1 MSYSPKTWN
10 LADPITPTDMNRI
23 ETGIADAT
31 AHIAP
36 TGVVLEY
43 IAGVAPTGWLLCDG
57 EAVSRSTYA
66 DLFAII
72 GTKFGVGDG
81 STTFNLPDL
90 RGRTP
95 VGFDSTQSEFNA
107 LGKTG
112 GAKTHTLTSA
122 QMPSHTHSIAHTH
135 TSYRY
140 RTGGSSTEWASA
152 MSETNAWTVSHTTSA
167 SSAADSG
174 STGSG
179 SAHNNLQPYVT
190 MNFIIKT

>member
-10 LADPITPTDMNRI
+10 LEDPITPTDMNRI

-72 GTKFGVGDG
+72 GTEFGVGDG

-135 TSYRY
+135 TSYYY
-140 RTGGSSTEWASA
+140 RAGSGGTAYSTEMTNQASFSVPA
-152 MSETNAWTVSHTTSA
+152 TTSA
-167 SSAADSG
+167 SSAANSG